1 MRRKLK
7 NEKKISGLLIF
18 MLLTAILAIT
28 ATYAWFSTQRDV
40 EVSGMRLNVEV
51 AESLQIS
58 LDGEIWTQ
66 SIQIANMRQ
75 FYGTYTGTGDSFA
88 IYQAKKPD
96 AGGNTN
102 YVPTELLPVSSAG
115 EVANGKLQFV
125 QGTIENNADGT
136 TKLKGITAC
145 SENDLTATETV
156 ANRQNGNAQHP
167 YLVFDMYL
175 RNISAKTTG
184 LDELLLNAGSAVWVN
199 SGTADDGDQ
208 EGAGVAGTGL
218 EYSARVGMVVYG
230 NTISTTATNTQTK
243 TIGQQIRELTAKGD
257 EVAAI
262 WEPNHKEHTA
272 YVVANNG
279 RGITSTSEE
288 VDTYGVKV
296 AVASAATKEIA
307 NINAT
312 NDANLVA
319 VDTFTPD
326 YTTAEGGVDEK
337 TIITNTAGNNLG
349 IAPNQISKVRIYVW
363 LEGQDPDCI
372 DLASTGDK
380 LNVTLKLTKD
390 QTTTTDKNTYVGDG
404 TGSGN
409 EPTAE
414 IIPEGATYT
423 RYVNGRW
430 EYNDDGAWS
439 EFHFDSA
446 ITYNA
451 GDEFPDTVNEFDEY
465 KYGNYEYCY
474 GYSTDDA
481 SCHWTIQYNDP
492 VRIDG
497 WSVLCINDVANP
509 GSIME
514 SINGEPLVSMDNAF
528 CMNYNLSIAPKI
540 PNSVTSMKYTFES
553 FDSLTNYEGSTS
565 EDGDFSGYIIPNGVT
580 NMDNTFSECTSIKYA
595 PVIPNNVENMESTFW
610 GCTSLTGTITIHANP
625 TTYRACFY
633 NVDFK
638 TQNITLTGEST
649 MLDEI
654 GATGT
659 NYCAECNG
667 ACLENH

>member
-1 MRRKLK
+1 MARTQTSLRKIKSLVFLMVLTL
-7 NEKKISGLLIF
+7 ILGL
-18 MLLTAILAIT
+18 T
-28 ATYAWFSTQRDV
+28 ATYAWFSTQRDI

-115 EVANGKLQFV
+115 EVSNGKLQFV

-145 SENDLTATETV
+145 SENDLIPTETV

-208 EGAGVAGTGL
+208 EGVGVAGTGL

-243 TIGQQIRELTAKGD
+243 TIGQQIRELTADGN

-262 WEPNHKEHTA
+262 WEPNNKEHTA

-279 RGITSTSEE
+279 RGITATSQE

-326 YTTAEGGVDEK
+326 YTTAEGGVDKK

-390 QTTTTDKNTYVGDG
+390 QTTTTDKNTYVGEG
-404 TGSGN
+404 SGSGN
-409 EPTAE
+409 TTTLASVTNEDNIGDYIDLGNSIVGTTATTDDWRILYKEENTIYAILADYLPNSTKYAENAGLQTSNTYSVYSTTNRDTLLTRLTTTSNWSGLTNGITGATATGSPTAE
-414 IIPEGATYT
+414 LLINSYNEKSGESLTYEDYPT
-423 RYVNGRW
+423 LTSTIQDYDLYVPHTGEADN
-430 EYNDDGAWS
+430 
-439 EFHFDSA
+439 
-446 ITYNA
+446 
-451 GDEFPDTVNEFDEY
+451 
-465 KYGNYEYCY
+465 CY
-474 GYSTDDA
+474 GYWLASHDEMYSDDVWFVDIDGEVGNNNYGSTD
-481 SCHWTIQYNDP
+481 HGLRP
-492 VRIDG
+492 V
-497 WSVLCINDVANP
+497 
-509 GSIME
+509 
-514 SINGEPLVSMDNAF
+514 VSLPSD
-528 CMNYNLSIAPKI
+528 I
-540 PNSVTSMKYTFES
+540 PVTK
-553 FDSLTNYEGSTS
+553 
-565 EDGDFSGYIIPNGVT
+565 DGDTWV
-580 NMDNTFSECTSIKYA
+580 
-595 PVIPNNVENMESTFW
+595 V
-610 GCTSLTGTITIHANP
+610 
-625 TTYRACFY
+625 
-633 NVDFK
+633 
-638 TQNITLTGEST
+638 QN
-649 MLDEI
+649 
-654 GATGT
+654 
-659 NYCAECNG
+659 
-667 ACLENH
+667 

>member
-1 MRRKLK
+1 MRRS
-7 NEKKISGLLIF
+7 KKSIRKIRSLVIL
-18 MLLTAILAIT
+18 MLLTLMLSIT
-28 ATYAWFSTQRDV
+28 ATYAWFSTQRDI

-75 FYGTYTGTGDSFA
+75 FYGTYTGTGHSFP
-88 IYQAKKPD
+88 IYQAKKPE

-145 SENDLTATETV
+145 SENDLTLTETV

-208 EGAGVAGTGL
+208 EGVGVAGTGL

-243 TIGQQIRELTAKGD
+243 TIGQQIRELTADGN

-262 WEPNHKEHTA
+262 WEPNNKEHTA

-279 RGITSTSEE
+279 RGITATSQE

-326 YTTAEGGVDEK
+326 YTTAEGGVDKK

-390 QTTTTDKNTYVGDG
+390 QATSTDNNSYVGKGTDTPAQTGEIITANEVMPSDYGATVTNYASADSEAQQSVNWRIFHTDG
-404 TGSGN
+404 TNIYLIADNYIENQYKPVGKSGSTYSGTSGTYGADLNALKDYAGSSDITASHPAKKWLSKYTYESTSYNMKATAYLLDTSVWNTVFANSYAEYAIGGPTLELFTASYNATHEKDIEIQADATGYDAKWPEGEFGTDYYIDGLDRN
-409 EPTAE
+409 EDLYVIDDNAVVGVILSSPSAESKYNVMYVYYQGGVGGGASYNGIRWALRPCVVLKSNIQIEKQENGSFE
-414 IIPEGATYT
+414 II
-423 RYVNGRW
+423 N
-430 EYNDDGAWS
+430 
-439 EFHFDSA
+439 
-446 ITYNA
+446 
-451 GDEFPDTVNEFDEY
+451 
-465 KYGNYEYCY
+465 
-474 GYSTDDA
+474 
-481 SCHWTIQYNDP
+481 
-492 VRIDG
+492 
-497 WSVLCINDVANP
+497 
-509 GSIME
+509 
-514 SINGEPLVSMDNAF
+514 
-528 CMNYNLSIAPKI
+528 
-540 PNSVTSMKYTFES
+540 
-553 FDSLTNYEGSTS
+553 
-565 EDGDFSGYIIPNGVT
+565 
-580 NMDNTFSECTSIKYA
+580 
-595 PVIPNNVENMESTFW
+595 
-610 GCTSLTGTITIHANP
+610 
-625 TTYRACFY
+625 
-633 NVDFK
+633 
-638 TQNITLTGEST
+638 
-649 MLDEI
+649 
-654 GATGT
+654 
-659 NYCAECNG
+659 
-667 ACLENH
+667 

>member
-1 MRRKLK
+1 MPRSKKSIRK
-7 NEKKISGLLIF
+7 IRSLLIL
-18 MLLTAILAIT
+18 MLLTLMLGLT
-28 ATYAWFSTQRDV
+28 ATYAWFSTQRDI

-75 FYGTYTGTGDSFA
+75 FYGTYTGTGDGFA

-390 QTTTTDKNTYVGDG
+390 QTTNTDKNTYVGDG
-404 TGSGN
+404 TGSGA
-409 EPTAE
+409 EPTAA
-414 IIPEGATYT
+414 IIPEGGTYIT
-423 RYVNGRW
+423 GVNGYMDEWYCWAW
-430 EYNDDGAWS
+430 EN
-439 EFHFDSA
+439 E
-446 ITYNA
+446 IVLNA
-451 GDEFPDTVNEFDEY
+451 GDEFPETFKTGDRYIFGDYLYNYNLVCMAGEYVEHDNGWTVEGKANLTN
-465 KYGNYEYCY
+465 YGP
-474 GYSTDDA
+474 
-481 SCHWTIQYNDP
+481 I
-492 VRIDG
+492 
-497 WSVLCINDVANP
+497 L
-509 GSIME
+509 E
-514 SINGEPLVSMDNAF
+514 SINGTPVT
-528 CMNYNLSIAPKI
+528 CMHNTWSW
-540 PNSVTSMKYTFES
+540 
-553 FDSLTNYEGSTS
+553 EG
-565 EDGDFSGYIIPNGVT
+565 
-580 NMDNTFSECTSIKYA
+580 TSIVTA
-595 PVIPNNVENMESTFW
+595 PVIPSSI
-610 GCTSLTGTITIHANP
+610 TSMNECFAQCFDLTGTITINANP
-625 TTYRACFY
+625 TSYYGCFDR
-633 NVDFK
+633 VDFK
-638 TQNITLTGEST
+638 AQNITLAGDST

-654 GATGT
+654 GATGE

-667 ACLENH
+667 ACAENH